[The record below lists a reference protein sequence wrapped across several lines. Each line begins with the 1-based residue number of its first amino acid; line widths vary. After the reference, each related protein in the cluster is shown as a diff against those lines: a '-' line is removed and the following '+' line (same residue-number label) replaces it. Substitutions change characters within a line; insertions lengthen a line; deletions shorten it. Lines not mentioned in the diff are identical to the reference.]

1 MRRTVR
7 IKGTKLESSTVKSFT
22 FDDKRCRGAKPGQ
35 YVMIWISG
43 IDEIPTSLSAINHIG
58 LSKITVKKIGEAT
71 RALHGKRIGD
81 KIGVRGPFGSG
92 FKPICG
98 RVVVVGGGIGV
109 APLIP
114 LTEDLVGLEAD
125 VVFVLGVK
133 TKKETLFLN
142 ELQTLLLNKSNRI
155 IVTTEDGSSGL
166 KGLATDVL
174 EGLFDEMEFDM
185 VYTCGSELMMRK
197 VFDIAE
203 KHEVPIQACMER
215 IIRCSVG
222 LCGSC
227 VIGKIR
233 VCKNGP
239 VLTSEQ
245 LREVLDE
252 FGKFKRDFDGSKINF

>member
-7 IKGTKLESSTVKSFT
+7 IKGIKQETSTVKSFT

-43 IDEIPTSLSAINHIG
+43 VDEIPTSLSAINHIG
-58 LSKITVKKIGEAT
+58 LSKVTVEKIGEAT
-71 RALHGKRIGD
+71 RALHEKRIGD

-92 FKPICG
+92 FKPIGG

-125 VVFVLGVK
+125 VVFVMGVK
-133 TKKETLFLN
+133 TKVQLLFLD
-142 ELQTLLLNKSNRI
+142 ELQTLLDKPNRI
-155 IVTTEDGSSGL
+155 IVTTEDGSTGL

-174 EGLFDEMEFDM
+174 EGLFNEMEFEM

-203 KHEVPIQACMER
+203 KHELTIQACMER

-233 VCKNGP
+233 ICKNGP

-245 LREVLDE
+245 LREVIDE
-252 FGKFKRDFDGSKINF
+252 FGKFKRGLDGSKINF